1 MKSLHVPWVRA
12 VLTRVSTRSAHPFSI
27 TNYTTAK
34 DSTACAA
41 KEKKLNMND
50 FAYVGEAKD
59 QRLVIDLNPFN
70 AICRCLNSVLKKIT
84 ASCVS
89 LGILSALCG
98 CTLAP
103 GSYSGMH
110 APRTGVDQA
119 LSDQGVS
126 EVVKDGIT
134 FWLHALDSALLSR
147 PPASADA
154 RALSNPMPAVRGTP
168 AYRVESGDTLR
179 VIVWDRPELNNPG
192 FSSLGSSLVALGTGA
207 TTNSPIASAAGNLDP
222 IGRVVQSDGTIYYPY
237 VGKIKVAGETTDSI
251 RRDLT
256 ARLDKVV
263 RNPQLD
269 VSVASYRSQRMYVSG
284 AVKAPGAIAL
294 TDTPETVA
302 DAISG
307 AGGYTDGADLEAV
320 TLSRG
325 GSQYKLDLYA
335 FFYNGDVSQNVLLED
350 GDVLN
355 LPDRRYKKVFV
366 MGEVVKPISQVM
378 PTGRFTLSEALS
390 DAGGLNPLS
399 ANASQV
405 YVFRKGP
412 GTSVDVYQLD
422 ATSPGMLVLGD
433 QFAMQP
439 RDIVFVDAA
448 AVSRFYRV
456 VSQLVPFANAFY
468 FGLQPLK

>member
-1 MKSLHVPWVRA
+1 
-12 VLTRVSTRSAHPFSI
+12 
-27 TNYTTAK
+27 
-34 DSTACAA
+34 
-41 KEKKLNMND
+41 MND
-50 FAYVGEAKD
+50 FADFDEGKAWRPNINLY
-59 QRLVIDLNPFN
+59 PFN
-70 AICRCLNSVLKKIT
+70 TVMRRLASVLEGIVT
-84 ASCVS
+84 TSYTS
-89 LGILSALCG
+89 LAMLALLGG

-103 GSYSGMH
+103 GSYSGM
-110 APRTGVDQA
+110 QA
-119 LSDQGVS
+119 SRAVVGQSRSDQGVS
-126 EVVKDGIT
+126 ELVQDGIT
-134 FWLHALDSALLSR
+134 FRLHALDSASLSHLSASIGGDVLR
-147 PPASADA
+147 TTMPP
-154 RALSNPMPAVRGTP
+154 VRGTP

-192 FSSLGSSLVALGTGA
+192 FSSLGTSIVSLGTAG
-207 TTNSPIASAAGNLDP
+207 TTNSPVASAAGNLDP

-237 VGKIKVAGETTDSI
+237 VGKIKVAGETTDAI

-256 ARLDKVV
+256 IRLDKLV

-335 FFYNGDVSQNVLLED
+335 FFYNGDVSQNVLLRD

-366 MGEVVKPISQVM
+366 MGEVVKPVSQIM
-378 PTGRFTLSEALS
+378 PTGRFTLAEALS

-399 ANASQV
+399 ANASQI

-412 GTSVDVYQLD
+412 GASVDVYQLD
-422 ATSPGMLVLGD
+422 ATSPGMLVIGD
-433 QFAMQP
+433 QFVMQP

-448 AVSRFYRV
+448 DITRFYRV
-456 VSQLVPFANAFY
+456 VSQMVPFANAFY
-468 FGLQPLK
+468 FGVQPLK

>member
-1 MKSLHVPWVRA
+1 M
-12 VLTRVSTRSAHPFSI
+12 I
-27 TNYTTAK
+27 
-34 DSTACAA
+34 
-41 KEKKLNMND
+41 D
-50 FAYVGEAKD
+50 FAYFSEEKVRRLKMDFHSANAVLRRFANGLKCNAITS
-59 QRLVIDLNPFN
+59 RVSLVIL
-70 AICRCLNSVLKKIT
+70 SV
-84 ASCVS
+84 
-89 LGILSALCG
+89 LCG
-98 CTLAP
+98 CTLTP
-103 GSYSGMH
+103 GSYSGMQ
-110 APRTGVDQA
+110 APRAIDGQSPSSQD
-119 LSDQGVS
+119 VS
-126 EVVKDGIT
+126 EVVQDGVT
-134 FWLHALDSALLSR
+134 FRLHALNSALLSSL
-147 PPASADA
+147 PASAEG
-154 RALSNPMPAVRGTP
+154 SAVRSFMPPVIGAP
-168 AYRVESGDTLR
+168 GYRIESGDTLR

-192 FSSLGSSLVALGTGA
+192 FSSLGASIVSLGTGEA
-207 TTNSPIASAAGNLDP
+207 TNSSLTSAAGNLDP

-237 VGKIKVAGETTDSI
+237 VGEIKVAGKTTDAI

-294 TDTPETVA
+294 TDTPERVA
-302 DAISG
+302 DAVSG

-335 FFYNGDVSQNVLLED
+335 FFYNGDVSQNVLLQN

-355 LPDRRYKKVFV
+355 LPDRRYKKIFV
-366 MGEVVKPISQVM
+366 MGEVVKPVSQVM

-399 ANASQV
+399 AKASQV
-405 YVFRKGP
+405 YVFRKGS
-412 GTSVDVYQLD
+412 GASVDVYQLD

-433 QFAMQP
+433 QFVMQP

-448 AVSRFYRV
+448 PITRFYRV

>member
-1 MKSLHVPWVRA
+1 MNDFSYFDEGKVQYLNIK
-12 VLTRVSTRSAHPFSI
+12 LHPFSAI
-27 TNYTTAK
+27 LCRVANALKGIVTTSRA
-34 DSTACAA
+34 SLA
-41 KEKKLNMND
+41 L
-50 FAYVGEAKD
+50 
-59 QRLVIDLNPFN
+59 L
-70 AICRCLNSVLKKIT
+70 SVL
-84 ASCVS
+84 
-89 LGILSALCG
+89 GG

-103 GSYSGMH
+103 GSYSGMQ
-110 APRTGVDQA
+110 APRTVVGQST
-119 LSDQGVS
+119 SDQGVS
-126 EVVKDGIT
+126 ELVQDGIT
-134 FWLHALDSALLSR
+134 FRLHALDSASLSR
-147 PPASADA
+147 LSASVDSDVLRNAMPP
-154 RALSNPMPAVRGTP
+154 VRGAPT
-168 AYRVESGDTLR
+168 YRVESGDTLR

-192 FSSLGSSLVALGTGA
+192 FSSLGASIVSVGTLG
-207 TTNSPIASAAGNLDP
+207 TTNSPVASAAGNLDP

-237 VGKIKVAGETTDSI
+237 VGKIKVAGETTDAI

-256 ARLDKVV
+256 VRLDKVV
-263 RNPQLD
+263 RDPQLD

-307 AGGYTDGADLEAV
+307 AGGYTDGADLDAV

-325 GSQYKLDLYA
+325 GNQYKLDLYA
-335 FFYNGDVSQNVLLED
+335 FFYNGDVSQNVMLQD

-366 MGEVVKPISQVM
+366 MGEVVKPVSQIM

-399 ANASQV
+399 ANASQI

-412 GTSVDVYQLD
+412 GASVDVFQLD
-422 ATSPGMLVLGD
+422 ATSPAMLVIGD
-433 QFAMQP
+433 QFVMQP

-448 AVSRFYRV
+448 DITRFYRV

-468 FGLQPLK
+468 FGIQPLK

>member
-1 MKSLHVPWVRA
+1 MNS
-12 VLTRVSTRSAHPFSI
+12 
-27 TNYTTAK
+27 
-34 DSTACAA
+34 
-41 KEKKLNMND
+41 ND
-50 FAYVGEAKD
+50 FAYFCEAKA
-59 QRLVIDLNPFN
+59 QRPNIDLH
-70 AICRCLNSVLKKIT
+70 
-84 ASCVS
+84 S
-89 LGILSALCG
+89 LTGILRRLAISLISVVTSTHASLAVLSVLCG
-98 CTLAP
+98 CALAP
-103 GSYSGMH
+103 GSYSGMQ
-110 APRTGVDQA
+110 APHVVDGQSTA
-119 LSDQGVS
+119 DQGVS
-126 EVVKDGIT
+126 EVIQNGIT
-134 FWLHALDSALLSR
+134 FRLHALDGASLSR
-147 PPASADA
+147 LSASIEGSV
-154 RALSNPMPAVRGTP
+154 LGNSLPLVRGVS
-168 AYRVESGDTLR
+168 AYRVEGGDTLR

-192 FSSLGSSLVALGTGA
+192 FSSLGASIVSLGVGV
-207 TTNSPIASAAGNLDP
+207 TTNSPVASAAGNLDP
-222 IGRVVQSDGTIYYPY
+222 IGRVVQPDGTIYYPY
-237 VGKIKVAGETTDSI
+237 VGKIKVAGETTDAI

-302 DAISG
+302 DAVSG

-325 GSQYKLDLYA
+325 GRQYKLDLYA
-335 FFYNGDVSQNVLLED
+335 FFYRGDISQNVFLQD

-366 MGEVVKPISQVM
+366 MGEVVKPISQIM
-378 PTGRFTLSEALS
+378 PIGRFTLSEALS

-405 YVFRKGP
+405 YVFRRGL
-412 GTSVDVYQLD
+412 GASVDVYQLD

-448 AVSRFYRV
+448 HVTRFYRV
-456 VSQLVPFANAFY
+456 VSQMVPFTNALY
-468 FGLQPLK
+468 FGLESFK

>member
-1 MKSLHVPWVRA
+1 
-12 VLTRVSTRSAHPFSI
+12 
-27 TNYTTAK
+27 
-34 DSTACAA
+34 
-41 KEKKLNMND
+41 MNDD
-50 FAYVGEAKD
+50 FAYFGEEKVGRVK
-59 QRLVIDLNPFN
+59 IDLHFINTIFRRIASRLK
-70 AICRCLNSVLKKIT
+70 AIAITSRASLVLLSV
-84 ASCVS
+84 
-89 LGILSALCG
+89 LCG
-98 CTLAP
+98 CTLVP
-103 GSYSGMH
+103 GSYSGMQ
-110 APRTGVDQA
+110 APPVIDGQSP
-119 LSDQGVS
+119 SDLGIS
-126 EVVKDGIT
+126 EVVQSGIT
-134 FWLHALDSALLSR
+134 FRLHGLDGVSLSR
-147 PPASADA
+147 VPALVEGSV
-154 RALSNPMPAVRGTP
+154 LSNAIPQVIGTP
-168 AYRVESGDTLR
+168 TYHVESGDTLR

-192 FSSLGSSLVALGTGA
+192 FSSLGASIVSLGTGEA
-207 TTNSPIASAAGNLDP
+207 TNSSVTSAAGNLDP

-237 VGKIKVAGETTDSI
+237 VGAIKVAGKTTDAI

-294 TDTPETVA
+294 TDTPERVA

-325 GSQYKLDLYA
+325 GDQYKLDLYA
-335 FFYNGDVSQNVLLED
+335 FFYNGDISQNVLLQN

-355 LPDRRYKKVFV
+355 LPDRRYKKIFV
-366 MGEVVKPISQVM
+366 MGEVVKPASQIM

-390 DAGGLNPLS
+390 DAGGLHPLS
-399 ANASQV
+399 AKASQI
-405 YVFRKGP
+405 YVFRKGT
-412 GTSVDVYQLD
+412 GASVDVYQLD

-433 QFAMQP
+433 QFVMQP

-448 AVSRFYRV
+448 PITRFYRV